1 MIRVTVSYPAGEGK
15 TFDHDYY
22 QDKHRSLIQSTMTAH
37 GLVRVEMDRCLSD
50 AAGNAPR
57 IVAAAH
63 MVFATMDDFKKAMG
77 AAGKTVTADVANYTN
92 IAPEILISE
101 TLS

>member
-15 TFDHDYY
+15 TFDHTYY
-22 QDKHRSLIQSTMTAH
+22 QDKHRYLIQSQMSAH
-37 GLVRVEMDRCLSD
+37 GLLRVEMDRCLSD

-63 MVFATMDDFKKAMG
+63 MYFASIDDFKKAMG
-77 AAGKTVTADVANYTN
+77 AAGKTVTADIANYTN
-92 IAPEILISE
+92 IAPDILISE
-101 TLS
+101 TLA